1 MISADV
7 KANKNKK
14 NQKIWWLYISNVYKK
29 HLRNLKCNVK
39 GNAFFISQ
47 RRGGGEGGEG
57 RAVGVF
63 G

>member
-7 KANKNKK
+7 KDNKNKK
-14 NQKIWWLYISNVYKK
+14 KQQIWWLYISNVYKK

-47 RRGGGEGGEG
+47 S
-57 RAVGVF
+57 
-63 G
+63 